1 MRVINL
7 ICIVLD
13 ELNVLII
20 SNIDNTGSFHRQLG
34 SDPREWLEQ
43 STTLNQVES
52 PMRSQ
57 KDMLLMHH
65 THVEVNGQYYLDVL
79 QMHPFF
85 LDIRVITDNYLIS
98 QQESALAHRT
108 QVTQLVHV
116 GTPDFIPPIFWPPNI
131 PYDLNP
137 ADYDI
142 WSVLN
147 KEV

>member
-1 MRVINL
+1 MAGTVNNIEPGRIADAQPERYAVNASYSCRAQWTIL
-7 ICIVLD
+7 PRCS
-13 ELNVLII
+13 
-20 SNIDNTGSFHRQLG
+20 SNAS
-34 SDPREWLEQ
+34 
-43 STTLNQVES
+43 
-52 PMRSQ
+52 
-57 KDMLLMHH
+57 
-65 THVEVNGQYYLDVL
+65 
-79 QMHPFF
+79 FF
-85 LDIRVITDNYLIS
+85 LDICVITDNYLIS